1 MMQNPTPWQILDALF
16 PTLKLAAFYA
26 RQIQPRIASRPAKE
40 GYANNIFGAALSDAD
55 LSIQTMVEVALLG
68 SFPDIRFYGEE
79 HEQSYNTK
87 YFRAIDLGAPGDY
100 LVTLDPIDGTRFY
113 LDGHNNYQI
122 ILGILNADEFEAV
135 IALTPSQNRF
145 DYALRGKGMY
155 GGSLDGNLQDAAPI
169 HLGAPTDK
177 ILLGN
182 GLTFLQSPLSQNYT
196 IIDIATG
203 YSQDEQIPNVN
214 GVLSG
219 EVSAAVI
226 RGGKFIDGAALGFL
240 AQELGHIVTTHDG
253 AAPPPL
259 HDCKNYER
267 PGLVMAA
274 TKEMHQAIL
283 GAIAQ
288 SSS

>member
-1 MMQNPTPWQILDALF
+1 MTNNPTPWQILDALF

-26 RQIQPRIASRPAKE
+26 RQIQPHIASRPAKD
-40 GYANNIFGAALSDAD
+40 GYDNMFGAALSDAD

-79 HEQSYNTK
+79 YEQTYNTK
-87 YFRAIDLGAPGDY
+87 YFRAIDLGGKDDY

-122 ILGILNADEFEAV
+122 ILSILNWDEFEAV
-135 IALTPSQNRF
+135 IALTPSQNSF
-145 DYALRGKGMY
+145 YYALRGKGVY
-155 GGSLDGNLQDAAPI
+155 VGSLDGELNDTEPLK
-169 HLGAPTDK
+169 LGAPKPK

-182 GLTFLQSPLSQNYT
+182 GMEFLRSPLSEQYD
-196 IIDIATG
+196 IIDIATS
-203 YSQDEQIPNVN
+203 YSHEIQIPNVN
-214 GVLSG
+214 GMLNG

-240 AQELGHIVTTHDG
+240 AQEAGHIVTTHSG
-253 AAPPPL
+253 AALPL
-259 HDCKNYER
+259 LHECSNYER

-274 TKEMHQAIL
+274 TAEMHQAIV
-283 GAIAQ
+283 GAIATAKK
-288 SSS
+288 

>member
-1 MMQNPTPWQILDALF
+1 MTNNPTPWQILDALF

-26 RQIQPRIASRPAKE
+26 RQIQPHIASRPAKD
-40 GYANNIFGAALSDAD
+40 GYDNMFGAALSDAD

-79 HEQSYNTK
+79 HEQTYNTK
-87 YFRAIDLGAPGDY
+87 YFRAIDLGGKDDY

-122 ILGILNADEFEAV
+122 ILGILNWDEFEAV
-135 IALTPSQNRF
+135 IALTPSQNSF
-145 DYALRGKGMY
+145 YYALRDKGVY
-155 GGSLDGNLQDAAPI
+155 VGSLDGGLNDTEPLK
-169 HLGAPTDK
+169 LGAPKPK

-182 GLTFLQSPLSQNYT
+182 GMEFLRSPLSQQYD
-196 IIDIATG
+196 IIDIATS
-203 YSQDEQIPNVN
+203 YSHEVQIPNVN
-214 GVLSG
+214 GMLNG

-240 AQELGHIVTTHDG
+240 AQEAGHIVTTHSG
-253 AAPPPL
+253 AVLPPL
-259 HDCKNYER
+259 HECSNYER

-274 TKEMHQAIL
+274 TAEMHQAIV
-283 GAIAQ
+283 GAIATAKR
-288 SSS
+288 

>member
-1 MMQNPTPWQILDALF
+1 MTHNPTPWQILDALF

-26 RQIQPRIASRPAKE
+26 RQIQPHIASRPAKD
-40 GYANNIFGAALSDAD
+40 GYDNMFGAALSDAD

-79 HEQSYNTK
+79 YEQTYNTK
-87 YFRAIDLGAPGDY
+87 YFRAIDLGGKDDY

-122 ILGILNADEFEAV
+122 ILGILNWDEFEAV
-135 IALTPSQNRF
+135 IALTPSQNSF
-145 DYALRGKGMY
+145 YYALRGKGVY
-155 GGSLDGNLQDAAPI
+155 VGSLDGGLNDTEPLK
-169 HLGAPTDK
+169 LGAPKPK

-182 GLTFLQSPLSQNYT
+182 GMEFLRSPLSQQYD
-196 IIDIATG
+196 IIDIATS
-203 YSQDEQIPNVN
+203 YSHETQIPNVN
-214 GVLSG
+214 GMLNG

-240 AQELGHIVTTHDG
+240 AQEAGHIVTTHSG
-253 AAPPPL
+253 AALPPL
-259 HDCKNYER
+259 HECSNYER

-274 TKEMHQAIL
+274 TEEMHQAIV
-283 GAIAQ
+283 GAIATARK
-288 SSS
+288 